1 MDWLITDIDPRGV
14 ATLCLNRP
22 DKFNAFD
29 DALIGELV
37 QALAELAEEPKL
49 RLLVLKAE
57 GKHFSAGADLNWMQ
71 RQVTQSFDQNLA
83 EAEALA
89 ELMMRLDSFPHP
101 TVCRVQGSAFGGAL
115 GLIACCDVAVASDD
129 AKFCLSEVKLGLVP
143 AVISPYMVRSIGY
156 RQTRRYALT
165 AERFDAATALDLSLV
180 HDVVPAASLD
190 DKVEQ
195 FVNQMLA
202 NGPQALTACKLL
214 LEHVATQPLDNELRH
229 FTANEIARIRISP
242 EGQEG
247 LKAFFDKRPPGWQGK
262 RRV

>member
-1 MDWLITDIDPRGV
+1 MDWLITDIDERGV
-14 ATLCLNRP
+14 ASLCLNRP
-22 DKFNAFD
+22 EKFNAFD
-29 DALIGELV
+29 EVLIGQLV
-37 QALAELAEEPKL
+37 QALSELASDPKV

-115 GLIACCDVAVASDD
+115 GLIACCDIAVAEPK
-129 AKFCLSEVKLGLVP
+129 AQFCLSEVKLGLIP
-143 AVISPYMVRSIGY
+143 AVISPYMVRTLGH

-165 AERFDAATALDLSLV
+165 AERFDAATALALGLV
-180 HDVVPAASLD
+180 HEVTDNLDSQLEHFVNLLLGNGPEALVACKQLLDQVSREPLD
-190 DKVEQ
+190 D
-195 FVNQMLA
+195 A
-202 NGPQALTACKLL
+202 
-214 LEHVATQPLDNELRH
+214 LRH
-229 FTANEIARIRISP
+229 HTANEIARIRVSP

-247 LKAFFDKRPPGWQGK
+247 LKAFFDKRPPGWQVK
-262 RRV
+262 RHV